1 MPVEVHVAGRVEAGR
16 LAEFLTAADRWSEY
30 RVGAGYVEPRLLQ
43 GLSGEMN
50 SVVLVFE
57 YEDLGAYERE
67 EERVLTDE
75 EYVRLAT
82 AMPFDGPLHYSL
94 FRKVPRVHGGRAHQ
108 PLVP

>member
-16 LAEFLTAADRWSEY
+16 FAEFVAAAGRWSQY
-30 RVGAGYVEPRLLQ
+30 RVRAGYVEPRLLQ

-50 SVVLVFE
+50 SVVLSFE
-57 YEDLGAYERE
+57 YPDLGAYERE

-82 AMPFDGPLHYSL
+82 AMPFAGPLHYSI
-94 FRKVPRVHGGRAHQ
+94 FRELRSP
-108 PLVP
+108 